1 MELLALDETAE
12 QRQVT
17 IGLVTDEI
25 DRMTDIVND
34 LMVLA
39 QADQPDFL
47 HREPMDVAELI
58 SEVHR
63 KATAIA
69 ARDWLVVTPRPTVF
83 SGGRHRLP
91 QALLQLADDAAKHTS
106 DGDRIELGARVD
118 RGIVRLWVDD
128 SGHGVPPQDAERIF
142 KPFGR
147 GGQTAD
153 TTAPGSV

>member
-83 SGGRHRLP
+83 SG
-91 QALLQLADDAAKHTS
+91 
-106 DGDRIELGARVD
+106 
-118 RGIVRLWVDD
+118 
-128 SGHGVPPQDAERIF
+128 
-142 KPFGR
+142 
-147 GGQTAD
+147 AD
-153 TTAPGSV
+153 TGSPRISCNWPTMRRNTPPTVTA